1 MRAIVTEERRRSRA
15 KGGSPFGASPFWATA
30 LPNFLSVFPIRPEN
44 SASRRRKIDW
54 PECSLNKGLVSKG
67 QTLEFWVIS
76 QDPTLDAWSLRPL
89 NHRPIFRAWGASVA
103 PVVILKILKIKP
115 QRNPVGHT

>member
-54 PECSLNKGLVSKG
+54 PECSLNKGLVSKHKRS
-67 QTLEFWVIS
+67 TLGDGKDGSFSES
-76 QDPTLDAWSLRPL
+76 DHE
-89 NHRPIFRAWGASVA
+89 N
-103 PVVILKILKIKP
+103 
-115 QRNPVGHT
+115 